1 MSCYQVLIPTELY
14 GRIHGARRTFVWGM
28 MPLGA
33 FLGGVL
39 AHTGLRAPLLVGG
52 VAATLISLASIRFIN
67 RIGEE
72 TSQGDHN
79 EELHVQK

>member
-1 MSCYQVLIPTELY
+1 MSCYQVLIPAELY

-39 AHTGLRAPLLVGG
+39 AHAGLRTPLLVGG
-52 VAATLISLASIRFIN
+52 LATTIISLASLKFIN
-67 RIGEE
+67 RIGRE

-79 EELHVQK
+79 E